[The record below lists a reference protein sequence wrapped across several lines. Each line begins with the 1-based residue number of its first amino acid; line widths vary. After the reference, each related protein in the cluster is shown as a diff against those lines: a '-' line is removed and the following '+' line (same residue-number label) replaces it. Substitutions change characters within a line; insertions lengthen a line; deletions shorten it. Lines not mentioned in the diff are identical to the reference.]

1 MHLNGYR
8 RGPAGT
14 DRAATICMR
23 VRSAL
28 LVMVPIATMGCT
40 VQTPSYVMS
49 PLPITGAEF
58 RQAVEANTRS
68 PIVADNEVDLLRNG
82 DEYFPPMLQAI
93 RSARKSITFEQYVYE
108 KPGIAEQFTDALA
121 ERCRAG
127 IGVNILLDAAGAF
140 MVPSAYI
147 DRLRLS
153 GCHVEF
159 FRPLNPWQVRRANHR
174 THRRLL
180 IVDGALAF
188 TGGFGVSEKW
198 TGDGTSEG
206 HWRDTVV
213 RVRGPVVRQ
222 LQEAFM
228 QDWRE
233 TTGIIL
239 DGDPYLP
246 RLTAA
251 GPAHVQVVAS
261 SPIGGSYDTYLVL
274 LLTMSR
280 ARRSIE
286 ITNPYFL
293 PDRRLQETLLAA
305 VRKGVKVRVLL
316 PAKIDHFYVRSASR
330 RSLGKLMRAGIEV
343 YEYQPALLHSKTV
356 VIDNV
361 WATVGSANFDKRS
374 FALNEELNV
383 AIYDRDFGQRMA
395 QMFEDDL
402 KHSRALTY
410 RRWHR
415 RGLHERLV
423 ELMTLPLEDEF

>member
-1 MHLNGYR
+1 M
-8 RGPAGT
+8 
-14 DRAATICMR
+14 M
-23 VRSAL
+23 VRPAL
-28 LVMVPIATMGCT
+28 LVPVLLVTAGCA
-40 VQTPSYVMS
+40 VQTPPYVMS

-58 RQAVEANTRS
+58 RLTIEANTRS
-68 PIVADNEVDLLRNG
+68 AIVAGNEVDLLRNG
-82 DEYFPPMLQAI
+82 DEYFRPMLEAI
-93 RSARKSITFEQYVYE
+93 RSAQKSITFEQYVYE

-140 MVPSAYI
+140 TVPYAYV
-147 DRLRLS
+147 DLLRLS

-159 FRPLNPWQVRRANHR
+159 FRPLTPWQPRRANHR

-180 IVDGALAF
+180 IVDGTLAF
-188 TGGFGVSEKW
+188 TGGFGMSESW
-198 TGDGTSEG
+198 TGDGKTEG

-222 LQEAFM
+222 LQQTFM

-246 RLTAA
+246 RLPPA
-251 GPAHVQVVAS
+251 GAMHAQVIAS

-293 PDRRLQETLLAA
+293 PDRRMHDVLLTAA
-305 VRKGVKVRVLL
+305 RKGVKVRVLL
-316 PAKIDHFYVRSASR
+316 PGKIDHFYVRSASR
-330 RSLGKLMRAGIEV
+330 GGFARLIRAGIEL

-356 VIDNV
+356 VIDGV
-361 WATVGSANFDKRS
+361 WATVGSANLDKRS

-383 AIYDRDFGQRMA
+383 AIYDRDFGRRME

-402 KHSRALTY
+402 KQSRYVTY
-410 RRWHR
+410 RDWHH
-415 RGLHERLV
+415 RGLRERLL
-423 ELMTLPLEDEF
+423 EILTLPLQDEF